1 MAMLLR
7 YTCKETAAAD
17 AVETAVRKVIAAGY
31 RTGDLA
37 TGAQGEIL
45 VGTRGMGDAI
55 IENLQ

>member
-1 MAMLLR
+1 MGMLLR

-17 AVETAVRKVIAAGY
+17 AVDVAVRKVIAAGY

-37 TGAQGEIL
+37 TGAESEIR

-55 IENLQ
+55 IAAL